1 MMIADII
8 PAAVFEQ
15 QHWAILVLFVVVSI
29 VFLVFGADRAVMA
42 AVRLARAIGMSTVI
56 IGATVVSLGTTSPE
70 AFVSV
75 TAAFKGKGGLA
86 LGNGIGSIICDTA
99 LIFGLCCCITRLPK
113 DRFILRRHGWLQL
126 GSGVLLAGVLL
137 VLAWLN
143 GGFVGVMIP
152 RAVGVVFL
160 VLLVGYMWISVRWA
174 RQHPTELPEH
184 ERKATEGAVGRGV
197 VVGSLAVLVVGLA
210 LVLVGSNVLI
220 GSVAELAEQCGV
232 PPSILA
238 VTLVAFGTSL
248 PELVTGIT
256 SIVKGHPELLIGNVI
271 GADILNVLFV
281 VGASATAVP
290 LGVPMEFYYLH
301 IPIMLLALVLLRTF
315 IWADGSTFR
324 RSHGV
329 WLLVTFLGYYGL
341 MLTLVLMGYLQSP
354 E

>member
-1 MMIADII
+1 MVIADIM
-8 PAAVFEQ
+8 PPAVFQ
-15 QHWAILVLFVVVSI
+15 QHSAILLVFVAISI
-29 VFLVFGADRAVMA
+29 ALLVFGADRAVMA

-86 LGNGIGSIICDTA
+86 LGNGVGSIICDTA
-99 LIFGLCCCITRLPK
+99 LIFGLCCCIGRLPK

-126 GSGVLLAGVLL
+126 GSGVLLAGVLFG
-137 VLAWLN
+137 LAWLN

-160 VLLVGYMWISVRWA
+160 ALLVGYMWISVRWA

-184 ERKATEGAVGRGV
+184 ERKAAEGAAGAKVARSV
-197 VVGSLAVLVVGLA
+197 AELVVGLA
-210 LVLVGSNVLI
+210 LVLVGSNLLI
-220 GSVAELAEQCGV
+220 GSVEVLALRCQV
-232 PPSILA
+232 PRSVLA

-248 PELVTGIT
+248 PELVTGIM

-290 LGVPMEFYYLH
+290 LGVPLEFYYLH
-301 IPIMLLALVLLRTF
+301 ILVMLLALVLLRTF
-315 IWADGSTFR
+315 IWADGPTFH

-329 WLLVTFLGYYGL
+329 WLLITFLGYYGL
-341 MLTLVLMGYLQSP
+341 MLALVLLGYLQYSR
-354 E
+354 

>member
-1 MMIADII
+1 MVIADII
-8 PAAVFEQ
+8 PPAVFD
-15 QHWAILVLFVVVSI
+15 QHSAILLVFVAASI
-29 VFLVFGADRAVMA
+29 VLLVFGADRAVTA

-86 LGNGIGSIICDTA
+86 LGNGVGSIICDTA
-99 LIFGLCCCITRLPK
+99 LIFGLCCCLGRLPK

-126 GSGVLLAGVLL
+126 GSGVLLAGVLF

-152 RAVGVVFL
+152 RAVGAMFL
-160 VLLVGYMWISVRWA
+160 ALLVGYMWISVRWA
-174 RQHPTELPEH
+174 RQHPSAPSEI
-184 ERKATEGAVGRGV
+184 ERAAAARATGRGV
-197 VVGSLAVLVVGLA
+197 VAGSLVMLVGGLA

-220 GSVAELAEQCGV
+220 GSVEELAIRCRV
-232 PPSILA
+232 PRSILA

-290 LGVPMEFYYLH
+290 LGVPLEFYYLH
-301 IPIMLLALVLLRTF
+301 IPVMLLALVLLRTF
-315 IWADGSTFR
+315 IWADGPTFR

-329 WLLVTFLGYYGL
+329 WLLLTFASYYGL
-341 MLTLVLMGYLQSP
+341 MLTLVLLGYLQYSQ
-354 E
+354 

>member
-1 MMIADII
+1 MVIADII
-8 PAAVFEQ
+8 PSFVFEQ
-15 QHWAILVLFVVVSI
+15 HSAILSLFVVVSI
-29 VFLVFGADRAVMA
+29 ALLVFGADRAVIA
-42 AVRLARAIGMSTVI
+42 AVRLASAIGMSKVI

-86 LGNGIGSIICDTA
+86 LGNGVGSIICDTA
-99 LIFGLCCCITRLPK
+99 LIFGLCCCMARLPK

-126 GSGVLLAGVLL
+126 GSGVLLAGVLFG
-137 VLAWLN
+137 LAWLN

-160 VLLVGYMWISVRWA
+160 ALLVGYMWISVRWA
-174 RQHPTELPEH
+174 RQHPTAPSDI
-184 ERKATEGAVGRGV
+184 ERAAAARAIGRGV
-197 VVGSLAVLVVGLA
+197 VVGSMVMLVGGLA
-210 LVLVGSNVLI
+210 LVLVGSNLLI
-220 GSVAELAEQCGV
+220 GSVEVLALRCHV
-232 PPSILA
+232 PRSVLA

-290 LGVPMEFYYLH
+290 LGVPPEFYYLH
-301 IPIMLLALVLLRTF
+301 IPVMLLALVLLRTF
-315 IWADGSTFR
+315 IWADGPTFR

-329 WLLVTFLGYYGL
+329 WLLVTFLGYYAL
-341 MLTLVLMGYLQSP
+341 MLTLVLMGYLQYSQ
-354 E
+354 

>member
-1 MMIADII
+1 MVIADII
-8 PAAVFEQ
+8 PPIVFQ
-15 QHWAILVLFVVVSI
+15 QHSAILLVFVVVAI
-29 VFLVFGADRAVMA
+29 ALLVFGADRAVIA

-75 TAAFKGKGGLA
+75 TAAFKGQGGLA
-86 LGNGIGSIICDTA
+86 LGNGVGSIICDTA
-99 LIFGLCCCITRLPK
+99 LIFGLCCCLRRLPK

-126 GSGVLLAGVLL
+126 GSGVLLAGVLFG
-137 VLAWLN
+137 LAWLN

-160 VLLVGYMWISVRWA
+160 ALLVVYMWISVRWA
-174 RQHPTELPEH
+174 RQHPSAPSEI
-184 ERKATEGAVGRGV
+184 ERAAARATGSGV
-197 VVGSLAVLVVGLA
+197 VVGSLVMLVLGLA

-220 GSVAELAEQCGV
+220 GSVEVLALRCRV
-232 PPSILA
+232 PRSILA

-281 VGASATAVP
+281 VGASSAAVP
-290 LGVPMEFYYLH
+290 LGVPLEFYYLH
-301 IPIMLLALVLLRTF
+301 IPVMLFALVLLRAF
-315 IWADGSTFR
+315 IWADGPTFR

-329 WLLVTFLGYYGL
+329 WLLLTFLGYYGL
-341 MLTLVLMGYLQSP
+341 MLTLVLMGYLQYSQ
-354 E
+354 